1 MRHVISVIVENEFG
15 VLSRV
20 AGLFSGRG
28 YNIESLCVA
37 ETEEPEMSR
46 MTIVTSGDD
55 RVIEQILKQLNKL
68 INVYK
73 VFDLTHVPAI
83 HRVLMLLKINI
94 NAKTRSDILK
104 AVELF
109 EGRMVDVD
117 QKACIAEFAADAEKT
132 QSIIQFF
139 RPFGIIELARTGDIA
154 MRRGKAGVEE
164 Q

>member
-15 VLSRV
+15 VLTRV

-37 ETEEPEMSR
+37 PTEEASLSR

-73 VFDLTHVPAI
+73 VFDLTHVPSV
-83 HRVLMLLKINI
+83 HRVLLLLKINVSQ
-94 NAKTRSDILK
+94 KTRSDVLK
-104 AVELF
+104 GIELF
-109 EGRMVDVD
+109 SGKLIDAEPKYCM
-117 QKACIAEFAADAEKT
+117 AEFSGDDT
-132 QSIIQFF
+132 QVQSIIQFF
-139 RPFGIIELARTGDIA
+139 RPFGIIELVRSGDIA
-154 MRRGKAGVEE
+154 IRRGRGGIEE
-164 Q
+164 